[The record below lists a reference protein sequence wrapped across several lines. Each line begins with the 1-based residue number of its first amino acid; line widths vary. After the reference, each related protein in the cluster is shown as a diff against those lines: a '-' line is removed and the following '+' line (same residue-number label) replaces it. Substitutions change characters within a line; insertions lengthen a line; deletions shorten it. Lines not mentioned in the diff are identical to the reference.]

1 MIRDAMSGGR
11 ARIVPPMLATLALV
25 VLALC
30 TTAWTTFDRGLFQD
44 DMQVLFDVYH
54 ARDGGLPG
62 QAWLEI
68 GSPTR
73 RLQGL
78 PYALALRS
86 GHPLEGVL
94 AVTELLPFLVALTAM
109 ALARQAARLSWP
121 WTFLAGALTV
131 TATSDWLT
139 ASPVA
144 IGYQMAVLLHVAGA
158 LGLVRWARRGGRVA
172 LVMGLAAGS
181 ASLWTIDA
189 ATTVYPFTPLLA
201 WLAADDDAG
210 RRRAIR
216 AALVWWV
223 VAIPY
228 YVLFVGFLFDD
239 ASYAATAVLDRPWW
253 HRVGRLAL
261 LVAHNVMPWRW
272 ALARGEWF
280 GPTPWP
286 PLRPTLIAIVIGLPV
301 TAWTFRRLR
310 RHDAADDTGAPARPA
325 DWRVGVGCAA
335 FAVLANATYMSVQL
349 AFLYYRTHVHS
360 RVWASLAITLGLA
373 LLARRGGRAT
383 WAAAAIAVLFL
394 AFGIAGGQER
404 QRYFADAWQRHRV
417 ELASLAEALPPP
429 PAHLLLTRS
438 ASPGFY
444 VATQVP
450 YLARFWAGLLGN
462 DTAMM
467 CRVSAITPAKETTC
481 RAEADRLICEV
492 AVNRTNRRCGPAAGR
507 AEIPYANLV
516 VADYDT
522 ATGRYEIVRDLPSAF
537 TPPGE
542 AGARARQAYAPLR
555 LAPRAVRQP
564 FARQLLQ
571 VPDGVSTVVAATPPV
586 SVR

>member
-1 MIRDAMSGGR
+1 MIRDGMSRR
-11 ARIVPPMLATLALV
+11 ARVAPFLLATLALV

-44 DMQVLFDVYH
+44 DMQVLFDVH
-54 ARDGGLPG
+54 HERGGLLR

-94 AVTELLPFLVALTAM
+94 AFTELLPFLVAVTTM
-109 ALARQAARLSWP
+109 MLARQAAKLSWP
-121 WTFLAGALTV
+121 WTFLAGALPI

-158 LGLVRWARRGGRVA
+158 LGLVLWARHGGRFA
-172 LVMGLAAGS
+172 LAFGLVAGS

-189 ATTVYPFTPLLA
+189 ATTVYPFTPLIA
-201 WLAADDDAG
+201 WLAASDDAG
-210 RRRAIR
+210 RRRTRVAT
-216 AALVWWV
+216 LVWW
-223 VAIPY
+223 ALALPY
-228 YVLFVGFLFDD
+228 YSLFLQFVLDD
-239 ASYAATAVLDRPWW
+239 SSYAAIAVLDRPWW
-253 HRVGRLAL
+253 HRVARLVL
-261 LVAHNVMPWRW
+261 LVTHNVMPWRW

-280 GPTPWP
+280 GPTPLP
-286 PLRPTLIAIVIGLPV
+286 PLWPTLTAMAIGLAT
-301 TAWTFRRLR
+301 TAWTFRGLR
-310 RHDAADDTGAPARPA
+310 RYDAGEARPEA
-325 DWRVGVGCAA
+325 AVDWRLGVVCAA

-349 AFLYYRTHVHS
+349 AFLYYRTHVHA
-360 RVWASLAITLGLA
+360 RVWASLAITIGLA
-373 LLARRGGRAT
+373 LLARRGGRST
-383 WAAAAIAVLFL
+383 WAAVAIATLFL

-404 QRYFADAWQRHRV
+404 QRYFAEAWQRHRV
-417 ELASLAEALPPP
+417 ELASLAEALPSA

-438 ASPGFY
+438 ASPGVY

-450 YLARFWAGLLGN
+450 YLSRFWAGLLGEQT
-462 DTAMM
+462 DMM
-467 CRVSAITPAKETTC
+467 CRVSAITPTKETTC
-481 RAEADRLICEV
+481 RAEPDRLVCEV

-516 VADYDT
+516 IADYDT
-522 ATGRYEIVRDLPSAF
+522 ATGRYEIVPQLPAAF
-537 TPPGE
+537 TP
-542 AGARARQAYAPLR
+542 AGDAAARARQAYAPRR
-555 LAPRAVRQP
+555 LAPGIVGQP

-571 VPDGVSTVVAATPPV
+571 VPDGATTVAAVPP
-586 SVR
+586 SVNAR

>member
-1 MIRDAMSGGR
+1 MIRDTVQRR
-11 ARIVPPMLATLALV
+11 AEVAPFLLATLALA

-44 DMQVLFDVYH
+44 DMQVLFDVH
-54 ARDGGLPG
+54 HEQGGLLR

-68 GSPTR
+68 GGPTR

-78 PYALALRS
+78 PYALALRTA
-86 GHPLEGVL
+86 HPLEGVL
-94 AVTELLPFLVALTAM
+94 AFTELLPFLVAVTTM
-109 ALARQAARLSWP
+109 ALARQAARLPWP
-121 WTFLAGALTV
+121 WAFLAGALTI

-144 IGYQMAVLLHVAGA
+144 LGYQMAVLLHVAGA
-158 LGLVRWARRGGRVA
+158 LGLVLWARHGGRIA
-172 LVMGLAAGS
+172 LALGVMAGT

-189 ATTVYPFTPLLA
+189 ATTVYPFTPLVA
-201 WLAADDDAG
+201 WLAAADGTG
-210 RRRAIR
+210 RRRAGV

-228 YVLFVGFLFDD
+228 FVLFVGFLFDD
-239 ASYAATAVLDRPWW
+239 ASYAAIAVLDRPWW
-253 HRVGRLAL
+253 HRLARLVL

-272 ALARGEWF
+272 GLARGEWF
-280 GPTPWP
+280 GPTPLP
-286 PLRPTLIAIVIGLPV
+286 PPGPTLTAIAIGLA
-301 TAWTFRRLR
+301 TAALTFRALR
-310 RHDAADDTGAPARPA
+310 RDDPEEAGVTRAP
-325 DWRVGVGCAA
+325 DWRLGVVCAA

-349 AFLYYRTHVHS
+349 AFLYYRTHVHA
-360 RVWASLAITLGLA
+360 RVWASLALTIALA
-373 LLARRGGRAT
+373 LLARRGGRSA
-383 WAAAAIAVLFL
+383 WAAAAIATLFL
-394 AFGIAGGQER
+394 TFGIAGGQER
-404 QRYFADAWQRHRV
+404 QRYFAEAWQRHRV
-417 ELASLAEALPPP
+417 ELASLAEALPSP

-450 YLARFWAGLLGN
+450 YLARFWAGLLG
-462 DTAMM
+462 DETAMM
-467 CRVSAITPAKETTC
+467 CRVSAITPAKETSC
-481 RAEADRLICEV
+481 RPESDRLVCEV

-522 ATGRYEIVRDLPSAF
+522 ATGRYEIVPDLPSAF
-537 TPPGE
+537 TPEGD
-542 AGARARQAYAPLR
+542 AGGRARVAYAPMR

-571 VPDGVSTVVAATPPV
+571 VPDGATTVVAPGATFN
-586 SVR
+586 VR